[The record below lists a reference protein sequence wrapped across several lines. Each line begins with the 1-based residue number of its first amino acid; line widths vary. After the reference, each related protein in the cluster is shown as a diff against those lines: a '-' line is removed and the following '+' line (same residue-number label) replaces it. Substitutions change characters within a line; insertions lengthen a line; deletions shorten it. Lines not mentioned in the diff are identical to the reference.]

1 MIITKIMKP
10 AYLIIILVLLV
21 SFGAG
26 CISRAPN
33 TAVRVTGTDIEDITP
48 IRVGDFDT
56 YTANFQIENPTNRT
70 FNNVEVRFHLVPTTM
85 YCHTQTQD
93 VTIPTIGPLEQ
104 KMERFSF
111 SEFADLNC
119 EYTYTFGITS
129 DIEKT
134 FF

>member
-1 MIITKIMKP
+1 MRP
-10 AYLIIILVLLV
+10 ACIFLLLMLIAL
-21 SFGAG
+21 FGAG
-26 CISRAPN
+26 CVTRAPN

-56 YTANFQIENPTNRT
+56 YTANFRIENPTNQT
-70 FNNVEVRFHLVPTTM
+70 FNNVDVRFTMVPTAM

-93 VTIPTIGPLEQ
+93 VTIPTVFPLER

-119 EYTYTFGITS
+119 QYTYTFEVTS
-129 DIEKT
+129 DSMRAI
-134 FF
+134 F

>member
-1 MIITKIMKP
+1 MRTSC
-10 AYLIIILVLLV
+10 LILVLLLIA

-56 YTANFQIENPTNRT
+56 YTVNFRIENPTNRT
-70 FNNVEVRFHLVPTTM
+70 FNNVDIRFNLIPTTK

-93 VTIPTIGPLEQ
+93 ITIPAIAPLER

-111 SEFADLNC
+111 SEFADLDC
-119 EYTYTFGITS
+119 QYTYTFGITS
-129 DIEKT
+129 DVEKP

>member
-1 MIITKIMKP
+1 MKP
-10 AYLIIILVLLV
+10 AYLILLFILIT

-26 CISRAPN
+26 CVSRGQN

-56 YTANFQIENPTNRT
+56 YTANFRIENPTNQT
-70 FNNVEVRFHLVPTTM
+70 FNNVDVRFNLIPTTM
-85 YCHTQTQD
+85 YCHTQTQN
-93 VTIPTIGPLEQ
+93 VMIPTIAPLER

-111 SEFADLNC
+111 SEFADLDC
-119 EYTYTFGITS
+119 EYAYTFDITS
-129 DIEKT
+129 DKTNT